1 MARKNTII
9 DAAMIGV
16 MTAETAVAKP
26 PRNRSSS
33 FASMVADLRVGDT
46 PAAKVM
52 DADGT
57 STLEETLDALPAL
70 IERHRNNVNS
80 AVVRAKDRNLG
91 AEYAIEVT
99 HFLARRSLYI
109 VALVTRT
116 A

>member
-1 MARKNTII
+1 MTRKNTVLT
-9 DAAMIGV
+9 AALAGAMAPEAGV
-16 MTAETAVAKP
+16 TKP

-52 DADGT
+52 DVDGD
-57 STLEETLDALPAL
+57 STLAETLDSMPTL
-70 IERHRNNVNS
+70 IERHRNNVYS
-80 AVVRAKDRNLG
+80 AVVRAKERNLG
-91 AEYAIEVT
+91 AEYTIEVT
-99 HFLARRSLYI
+99 HFVGRVTIYI